1 MQNHDGLIASSE
13 VEPTKSTGTDR
24 ATKPPLSL
32 SHFIHCAITV
42 KKYCASLCFYIVSV
56 VTVIAIIS
64 QIDSLLPAKARAGI
78 TASSLV
84 SRCLKP

>member
-1 MQNHDGLIASSE
+1 MQSHDGLIASSE

-24 ATKPPLSL
+24 ATKPPLNL
-32 SHFIHCAITV
+32 SHFIHCVITV
-42 KKYCASLCFYIVSV
+42 KKYCDSLCFYIVSV
-56 VTVIAIIS
+56 TVIATIS

-78 TASSLV
+78 TAPSLV